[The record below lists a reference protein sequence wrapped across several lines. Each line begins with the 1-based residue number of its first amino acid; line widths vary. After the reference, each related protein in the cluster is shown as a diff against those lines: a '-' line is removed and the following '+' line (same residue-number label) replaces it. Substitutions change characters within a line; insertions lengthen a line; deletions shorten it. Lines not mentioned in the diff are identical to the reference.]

1 MLMKKQN
8 FIISKFGKIPCI
20 ILARK
25 GSKGLK
31 NKNTF
36 ELKQKPLIVYSIEY
50 AQKCKFVTD
59 IIISTDDPKVYR
71 LAKKYNCFCIFPRP
85 KYLSND
91 DAKSEP
97 AMLHALTEF
106 EKKNGKTKYYAY
118 LQCTEPLRPKEI
130 LNDCFK
136 NILYN
141 KKIDSSFAGYE
152 MHKNIW
158 ENKKGKIKR
167 ITNFNHRNLPRQKKN
182 PILREDTGVA
192 LVSKSAILRDQMER
206 IGKKVKIVPYNSV
219 EGLID
224 IHTIDDIKLA
234 ESILNFNEKK

>member
-1 MLMKKQN
+1 MKKQS
-8 FIISKFGKIPCI
+8 FIINKFGKIPCI

-25 GSKGLK
+25 GSKALK

-36 ELKQKPLIVYSIEY
+36 QLNKKPLIVYSIEY

-71 LAKKYNCFCIFPRP
+71 LAKKYNCFCVYPRP

-97 AMLHALTEF
+97 AMVHALKEF

-136 NILYN
+136 YILSN
-141 KKIDSSFAGYE
+141 EKIDSAFAGYK

-158 ENKKGKIKR
+158 ENRKGKMIRLSK
-167 ITNFNHRNLPRQKKN
+167 FNQRNLPRQKKN
-182 PILREDTGVA
+182 PVFREDTGIA
-192 LVSKSAILRDQMER
+192 LVSKSSILRDQMER
-206 IGKKVKIVPYNSV
+206 IGKKVKIVPYNSL
-219 EGLID
+219 EGLVD

-234 ESILNFNEKK
+234 KSILYLNEKK